1 MKKNQNYEIN
11 FATNTIIVSKKFLAA
26 ASVMETAAYK
36 EMLELQ
42 KLGMPIGVKEI
53 HRGKAKEKKW
63 TFTRMEHYLK
73 NVTESD
79 KWMADYKTLKEA
91 TCHPVVWNWFK
102 STFDILDDK
111 KKNRVPEMNADHK
124 IIVGPWTK
132 ASQDNVNAIVASHNE
147 AKEEKKQALI
157 ETAPQKIGA

>member
-11 FATNTIIVSKKFLAA
+11 FATKTIIVSKKFLAA

-42 KLGMPIGVKEI
+42 KLGMPIGVQEI

-111 KKNRVPEMNADHK
+111 KKNRVPEMDAAHK

-132 ASQDNVNAIVASHNE
+132 ANHDAVTNIANNYTEAQTVKDSTAENE
-147 AKEEKKQALI
+147 ASDKAS
-157 ETAPQKIGA
+157 